1 MNLKLKYR
9 NFLKWYTDFM
19 AIYHLT
25 DDSKE
30 TLGSLLKER
39 LPWLAVGLLGGIL
52 ATIIVSYFKDTLSK
66 NLPLAF
72 FLPVIVY
79 MSDAIGTQ
87 TETIYVR
94 NLAKFKDNFFKYLF
108 KEILVGLTFGII
120 FGLLITLF
128 AKWWFNSDEIALS
141 VGLAMF
147 INATIAPVVSLII
160 PEILFKEHTDPAL
173 GSGPFTTVIQ
183 DIISLSIYLLI
194 ATVIIF

>member
-1 MNLKLKYR
+1 
-9 NFLKWYTDFM
+9 M